1 MRPPLGSTTELTRW
15 AWVGLSLALA
25 VALIACQPPAPPMDN
40 FGKAPD
46 FTLTD
51 QNGAAFSSSALAGRV
66 TLLDFIYTHC
76 TDACPLLSATYQQ
89 TMRKLDDEKLLGSKV
104 MLVSLSVD
112 PTHDSPPV
120 LAEYG
125 QQFKADAATW
135 KFLTGDWDSVF
146 DVVTGLKV
154 ATRPPRPALDA
165 PAPGGTELTHSTRIV
180 LIDPQL
186 QVRAYLE
193 GQDATADD
201 LVKAVKRVL
210 P

>member
-1 MRPPLGSTTELTRW
+1 MRI
-15 AWVGLSLALA
+15 AWVVVGIVAA
-25 VALIACQPPAPPMDN
+25 VSVVACQPAAPPMDV
-40 FGKAPD
+40 FGRSPD
-46 FTLTD
+46 FSLTD
-51 QNGAAFSSSALAGRV
+51 QTGATFSSDSLAGRV
-66 TLLDFIYTHC
+66 TLLNFIYTHC

-89 TMRKLDDEKLLGSKV
+89 TMRKLEDEKLLGSKV
-104 MLVSLSVD
+104 MLVSVTVD
-112 PTHDSPPV
+112 PRHDTPPV

-125 QQFKADAATW
+125 HQFKADPATW
-135 KFLTGDWDSVF
+135 KFLTGDWDQVF

-180 LIDPQL
+180 LIDGQQ

-201 LVKAVKRVL
+201 LVKAAKRVV

>member
-1 MRPPLGSTTELTRW
+1 LTRLGAFLGSV
-15 AWVGLSLALA
+15 AVALA
-25 VALIACQPPAPPMDN
+25 VVACQQPRPQLDN

-51 QNGAAFSSSALAGRV
+51 QTGAPFSSSALSGKV

-89 TMRKLDDEKLLGSKV
+89 TMRRLEDEKLLGTKA

-112 PTHDSPPV
+112 PTHDSPSV

-125 QQFKADAATW
+125 QQFKAEPSTW
-135 KFLTGDWDSVF
+135 KFLTGEWDQVY

-154 ATRPPRPALDA
+154 ATRPPRPAVDA

-180 LIDPQL
+180 LIDPQM

-193 GQDATADD
+193 GQDATADG
-201 LVKAVKRVL
+201 LVKAVKRVI